1 MFHLKKQTTMN
12 KTNNQ
17 QEEFDINNVKVHRTI
32 EGTIFEV
39 VAAIL
44 VITTWIIALAR
55 HQFNGTFGEQ
65 WLTGIIA
72 LTLGTVVLLVCCYY
86 PRLSRSSY
94 RLKNFSQ
101 VLISI
106 RTCRIMAVEFALA
119 MLCNAISN
127 CSLMVQPI
135 GPRIFIAVI
144 VITALASSFLM
155 RKAK

>member
-1 MFHLKKQTTMN
+1 MN

-44 VITTWIIALAR
+44 VIATWIIALAR
-55 HQFNGTFGEQ
+55 PQFDGTVGEQ
-65 WLTGIIA
+65 WLRSIIA
-72 LTLGTVVLLVCCYY
+72 LTLGAVALLVGSYF
-86 PRLSRSSY
+86 PRLSKNSHL
-94 RLKNFSQ
+94 LKNYNQ
-101 VLISI
+101 VLIFV
-106 RTCRIMAVEFALA
+106 RTCRVLAIEFALA

-127 CSLMVQPI
+127 CSLMVQSI
-135 GPRIFIAVI
+135 GPKIFIAVI
-144 VITALASSFLM
+144 VSTALASSFFM

>member
-1 MFHLKKQTTMN
+1 MKP
-12 KTNNQ
+12 TNNQ
-17 QEEFDINNVKVHRTI
+17 QEQFDIKNVKVHRTI

-65 WLTGIIA
+65 WLTCIIA

-106 RTCRIMAVEFALA
+106 RTCRVLAVEFAVA
-119 MLCNAISN
+119 MLCIAISN

-135 GPRIFIAVI
+135 GPKIFIAVI
-144 VITALASSFLM
+144 IITALASSFLLH
-155 RKAK
+155 RAK